1 MKVWDNNLTYSL
13 ESDQKDM
20 ILLWYLRYPYSK
32 KFEMSKAQEMMILFW
47 GDYERINHETLVI
60 ITL

>member
-32 KFEMSKAQEMMILFW
+32 KFETSMNKNVNLRWSTMSM
-47 GDYERINHETLVI
+47 NC
-60 ITL
+60 